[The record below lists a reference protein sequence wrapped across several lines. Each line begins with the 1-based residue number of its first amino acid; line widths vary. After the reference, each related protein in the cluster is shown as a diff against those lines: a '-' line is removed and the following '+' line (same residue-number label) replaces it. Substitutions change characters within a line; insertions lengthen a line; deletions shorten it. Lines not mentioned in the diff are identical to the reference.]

1 MREGGLLAESKIS
14 EAGVAVRVY
23 DDVTGLEIAVDNLCA
38 M

>member
-14 EAGVAVRVY
+14 ETGVAVRVN
-23 DDVTGLEIAVDNLCA
+23 DDVAWLEIAVDNLCA